1 MVKGAGK
8 EVNLAVKRILST
20 LKVAL
25 FVAAM
30 MMSSALPALAQG
42 PPTIPPGAAYA
53 VPNVIEH
60 NQAIHIVSPDPQDPC
75 VVLDTPGPTGT
86 GHLSD
91 FPDNCFLEPAP

>member
-1 MVKGAGK
+1 VKHT
-8 EVNLAVKRILST
+8 LLI

-25 FVAAM
+25 VVAAM
-30 MMSSALPALAQG
+30 MVASALPALAQG

-53 VPNVIEH
+53 VPNVIAH
-60 NQAIHIVSPDPQDPC
+60 NQAISIVSEDPLDPC

>member
-1 MVKGAGK
+1 MKHT
-8 EVNLAVKRILST
+8 LLI

-25 FVAAM
+25 VVAAM
-30 MMSSALPALAQG
+30 MMASALPALAQG
-42 PPTIPPGAAYA
+42 PPTIPPGAAHA

-60 NQAIHIVSPDPQDPC
+60 NQAIHIVSQDPQEPC